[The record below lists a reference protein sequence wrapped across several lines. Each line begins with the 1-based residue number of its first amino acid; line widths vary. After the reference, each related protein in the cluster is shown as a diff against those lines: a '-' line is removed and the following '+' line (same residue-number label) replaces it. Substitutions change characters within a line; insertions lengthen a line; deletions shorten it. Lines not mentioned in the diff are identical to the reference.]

1 MAAGL
6 LLIVTGLAEPRWAKA
21 EVVDRVIASIGNDAI
36 TQSEAVDEY
45 RLERFLAGE
54 SPQALPDPAQLEA
67 ARDRL
72 IDQRLLLLEA
82 ETEGGELPD
91 LPEEAG
97 KLLAQAREKFPDE
110 SAYQQAVRT
119 LGMDEQTLLRR
130 LALQVVTLR
139 AIDQRLRPAA
149 WVEQKE
155 IETYYQNTFVPQQ
168 ARRAAGPPPPLED
181 VEAQIREILVQKRI
195 DELLTAWLTEL
206 RSSHQVKIHTF

>member
-1 MAAGL
+1 MIA
-6 LLIVTGLAEPRWAKA
+6 TSLAVPLPARA
-21 EVVDRVIASIGNDAI
+21 EVIDRVIASIGNDAI
-36 TQSEAVDEY
+36 TLSDAEDEY
-45 RLERFLAGE
+45 RLERFLEGE
-54 SPQALPDPAQLEA
+54 SPQARPSPAELEA

-82 ETEGGELPD
+82 EAEGGELPD

-119 LGMDEQTLLRR
+119 LGLDEQTLLRR

-139 AIDQRLRPAA
+139 LIDQRLRPAA

-155 IETYYQNTFVPQQ
+155 IETYYRNTFVPEQE
-168 ARRAAGPPPPLED
+168 RRAVGPPPPLED
-181 VEAQIREILVQKRI
+181 VEAQIREILVQKKI
-195 DELLTAWLTEL
+195 DELLSPWLIEL
-206 RSSHQVKIHTF
+206 RSSHQVKVHTF

>member
-1 MAAGL
+1 
-6 LLIVTGLAEPRWAKA
+6 LLIIAGVALALPVRA

-36 TQSEAVDEY
+36 TQSDAEDEY
-45 RLERFLAGE
+45 RLERFLEGE
-54 SPQALPDPAQLEA
+54 SPEALPATAELKA

-91 LPEEAG
+91 LPEQAG
-97 KLLAQAREKFPDE
+97 KLLDQTRKRFPDE
-110 SAYQQAVRT
+110 LAYQRALQS

-139 AIDQRLRPAA
+139 LIDQRLRPAA

-155 IETYYQNTFVPQQ
+155 IETYYQNVFVPQHE
-168 ARRAAGPPPPLED
+168 RRAAGPPPPLED
-181 VEAQIREILVQKRI
+181 VAAQIREILVQQKI
-195 DELLTAWLTEL
+195 DALLTAWLNEL

>member
-1 MAAGL
+1 VAGIVLITAA
-6 LLIVTGLAEPRWAKA
+6 LAVPLPARA

-36 TQSEAVDEY
+36 TQSDAEDEY
-45 RLERFLAGE
+45 RLERFLEGE
-54 SPQALPDPAQLEA
+54 SPQGQPDPAQLDA

-97 KLLAQAREKFPDE
+97 KLLDQTRKKFPDQT
-110 SAYQQAVRT
+110 AYERALQS

-139 AIDQRLRPAA
+139 LIDQRLRPAA

-155 IETYYQNTFVPQQ
+155 IETYYQNVFVPEHE
-168 ARRAAGPPPPLED
+168 RRAAGPPPPLED
-181 VEAQIREILVQKRI
+181 VEAQIREILVQQKI
-195 DELLTAWLTEL
+195 DGLLTTWLNEL